1 MKSKKNTKAVNL
13 MTNKMQDALNGR
25 ILKFSLKSRG
35 YTVLRTNSSALGSS
49 MPAMDGNLNP
59 DPTDILQL
67 ED

>member
-49 MPAMDGNLNP
+49 TPSLDEGLEP
-59 DPTDILQL
+59 DIPDLFRL
-67 ED
+67 EE